1 MSKRTKSIKIRL
13 TEKEHQDLLSRSGNI
28 PLAEWLRNIGLGQK
42 IADLPKRRK
51 IYPKVDP
58 ALTSQLARLGNNINQ
73 ITRVVN
79 RTKHSIDKIWL
90 LTALTGFRESLE
102 QIREDH
108 KNDNNLS

>member
-1 MSKRTKSIKIRL
+1 MAKRTKSIKIRL
-13 TEKEHQDLLSRSGNI
+13 TEKEHQDLLSRSGDI
-28 PLAEWLRNIGLGQK
+28 PLAEWLRNIGLGQE

-73 ITRVVN
+73 ITRIVN
-79 RTKHSIDKIWL
+79 QVKHGMDKIWI

-108 KNDNNLS
+108 KSDSSLP